1 MTTSLSDR
9 FHAGDTVWQAWA
21 YVDAVGRPRT
31 RIRKA
36 TFQPVPGSHLGPL
49 LRFEDGTA
57 EFHCEI
63 PDHRIYADREGAV
76 RHCIR
81 VLADARHRIHSE
93 IDRLMEEHEEYRG
106 GPAPGSETPAGTA
119 PPEVAR

>member
-9 FHAGDTVWQAWA
+9 FQDGDTAWHAWA
-21 YVDAVGRPRT
+21 YVDIQGQPVVK
-31 RIRKA
+31 IRKA
-36 TFQPVPGSHLGPL
+36 VFVGGDAHRSL
-49 LRFEDGTA
+49 LRYDDGTA
-57 EFHCEI
+57 DFVFDYGAE
-63 PDHRIYADREGAV
+63 RIYATREGAV

-119 PPEVAR
+119 PPEVAM